1 MKTKFLC
8 RLYNCTNLVTQD
20 HKNNVSSEAKHTACV
35 GSVVMFSERFV
46 VREKATVVS
55 VSRGGHG
62 QGAHGRHGGGAG
74 GSVGGVAAEAAQLV
88 TALEAD
94 RLSEVGGVA
103 VGGLTRGGGRAG
115 LQQQGELTF
124 RGAGR
129 RHPQGVAR
137 PGLGVAGP
145 LAPGHHRLQSGT

>member
-1 MKTKFLC
+1 
-8 RLYNCTNLVTQD
+8 
-20 HKNNVSSEAKHTACV
+20 
-35 GSVVMFSERFV
+35 MFSERFV
-46 VREKATVVS
+46 VREKATVS
-55 VSRGGHG
+55 VSRGRHG

-74 GSVGGVAAEAAQLV
+74 GSVGGVSGGVAAEAAQLV
-88 TALEAD
+88 TTLEAD

-115 LQQQGELTF
+115 VEQQGELTF

-137 PGLGVAGP
+137 PGLGVTGP